1 MEPYWANI
9 YISINMDTKITT
21 HFTKGLIIGLFMVM
35 LGTTFQVLNIYEPW
49 VQYFSLGIYAAA
61 IIWTCHSFS
70 REMKSEVSFKE
81 IFSHGFK
88 TASIVTLISIA
99 AFIITYLIMPE
110 IKEKG
115 LQAAREEMEKDPR
128 MTEEIINQSIQW
140 TDKFF
145 LLFGIIGS
153 LFGFAFMGAI
163 SALIGAA
170 VSPKKQN
177 HNMPKSF

>member
-1 MEPYWANI
+1 MEP
-9 YISINMDTKITT
+9 KITT
-21 HFTKGLIIGLFMVM
+21 HFTKGLIIGLIMVA
-35 LGTTFQVLNIYEPW
+35 LGTTFQVLNIYEKW
-49 VQYFSLGIYAAA
+49 VQWVTMAIYAIA
-61 IIWTCHSFS
+61 IIWTCYSFS
-70 REMKSEVSFKE
+70 KEMNKEVTFKQ

-88 TASIVTLISIA
+88 TAAIVTLISIA
-99 AFIITYLIMPE
+99 AFLITYLLMPE

>member
-1 MEPYWANI
+1 MEQ
-9 YISINMDTKITT
+9 KITT
-21 HFTKGLIIGLFMVM
+21 HFTKGLIIGLIMVT
-35 LGTTFQVLNIYEPW
+35 LGTVFQVLNIYDRW
-49 VQYFSLGIYAAA
+49 VQWLTLGVYAAS
-61 IIWTCHSFS
+61 IIWTCYSFS
-70 REMKSEVSFKE
+70 KEMDGAVSFRQ

-88 TASIVTLISIA
+88 TASIVTLIGIA

-110 IKEKG
+110 VKEKG
-115 LQAAREEMEKDPR
+115 LQIAREEMAKNPQ

-153 LFGFAFMGAI
+153 LFSYAFTGAL

-170 VSPKKQN
+170 VSPKTKQ
-177 HNMPKSF
+177 HNMPKSL

>member
-1 MEPYWANI
+1 MEQ
-9 YISINMDTKITT
+9 KITT
-21 HFTKGLIIGLFMVM
+21 HFTKGLIIGLIMVT
-35 LGTTFQVLNIYEPW
+35 LGTTFQVLNIYEKW
-49 VQYFSLGIYAAA
+49 VQWVTMGIYAVA
-61 IIWTCHSFS
+61 IVWTCYSFS
-70 REMKSEVSFKE
+70 KEMNKEVTFKA

-88 TASIVTLISIA
+88 TAAIVTLIGIA
-99 AFIITYLIMPE
+99 AFMITYLIMPE

-115 LQAAREEMEKDPR
+115 LQVAREEMEKDPR

-140 TDKFF
+140 TEKFF

-153 LFGFAFMGAI
+153 LFGYAFTGAL

-177 HNMPKSF
+177 PNMPKSI

>member
-1 MEPYWANI
+1 MQK
-9 YISINMDTKITT
+9 KITN
-21 HFTKGLIIGLFMVM
+21 HFTKGFIIGLFMVM

-110 IKEKG
+110 IKEKS
-115 LQAAREEMEKDPR
+115 LQIAREEMAKDPR
-128 MTEEIINQSIQW
+128 LTEEIINQSIAW

-145 LLFGIIGS
+145 LVFGIVGS
-153 LFGFAFMGAI
+153 LFGFALTGAI
-163 SALIGAA
+163 SSVIGAA
-170 VSPKKQN
+170 ISKKTPKDS
-177 HNMPKSF
+177 MPKSL